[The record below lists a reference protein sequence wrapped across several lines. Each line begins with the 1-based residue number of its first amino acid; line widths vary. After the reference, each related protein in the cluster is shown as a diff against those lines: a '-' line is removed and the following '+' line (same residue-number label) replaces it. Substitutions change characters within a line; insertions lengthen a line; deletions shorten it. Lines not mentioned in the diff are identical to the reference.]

1 MLRVVASR
9 VIQSAVL
16 LLLISVATFGLLR
29 LTPGDPGALLYGPN
43 ATAANLAQLR
53 ERWGLDAPLPAQYLR
68 WLGNAATGD
77 LGRSYADGRPV
88 LAVIAERTPS
98 TLLLAGAAL
107 LLATLLGIGAG
118 VLAATHRYSW
128 VDRLVTLVATILY
141 STPPFWLGLLL
152 ILLFSLGLGWLPS
165 GGMRSDPNGTDWGDL
180 LRHLALPASALALR
194 DAGRFA
200 RVTRASMLEALE
212 QDYVRT
218 ASAKGLRGAVVAT
231 RHVLRN
237 ALLPVITL
245 LGMAV
250 PGLLG
255 GAVVI
260 ETVFSWPG
268 LGRLAIESALQRN
281 YPVVM
286 GEVLIVATLALVG
299 SLLADLAYS
308 VADPRVGRSNGG

>member
-1 MLRVVASR
+1 
-9 VIQSAVL
+9 
-16 LLLISVATFGLLR
+16 
-29 LTPGDPGALLYGPN
+29 
-43 ATAANLAQLR
+43 
-53 ERWGLDAPLPAQYLR
+53 
-68 WLGNAATGD
+68 
-77 LGRSYADGRPV
+77 
-88 LAVIAERTPS
+88 
-98 TLLLAGAAL
+98 
-107 LLATLLGIGAG
+107 
-118 VLAATHRYSW
+118 
-128 VDRLVTLVATILY
+128 
-141 STPPFWLGLLL
+141 
-152 ILLFSLGLGWLPS
+152 
-165 GGMRSDPNGTDWGDL
+165 
-180 LRHLALPASALALR
+180 
-194 DAGRFA
+194 
-200 RVTRASMLEALE
+200 MLEALE